1 MALDPRSDDTF
12 DDPERV
18 GVLSVVM
25 PCYNEAAT
33 IDIVV
38 KRVLESPYTGELL
51 IVDDGSDDGS
61 VDLYRG
67 SVDPRVRVV
76 THPTNR
82 GKGAAVRTGLAE
94 VRCPFVVIHDADL
107 EYDPKDHGSLLRP
120 LLAGDADV
128 VYGSRFVSD
137 QPRRVLYFWH
147 SIGNRFLTLVTN
159 AVTNLNLTDM
169 ETCLKAFR
177 SDVLVDLELIEDG
190 FAIEPEITIKVARLN
205 LRIWEVG
212 ISYAGR
218 TYAEGKKIQWTDGVK
233 ALRAIAR
240 HGLLTRR

>member
-1 MALDPRSDDTF
+1 
-12 DDPERV
+12 
-18 GVLSVVM
+18 M

-33 IDIVV
+33 IDTIV
-38 KRVLESPYTGELL
+38 KRVLESPYTGELV
-51 IVDDGSDDGS
+51 IVDDGSTDGS
-61 VDLYRG
+61 LDAYRD
-67 SVDPRVRVV
+67 STDVRIRVH

-82 GKGAAVRTGLAE
+82 GKGAAVRTGFAD
-94 VRCPFVVIHDADL
+94 VRCPFTVIHDADL
-107 EYDPKDHGSLLRP
+107 EYDPKDHAVLLGP
-120 LLAGDADV
+120 LLEGEADV

-147 SIGNRFLTLVTN
+147 ALGNRFLTLVTN

-177 SDVLVDLELIEDG
+177 TDVLSGLDLTEDG
-190 FAIEPEITIKVARLN
+190 FTIEPEITIKAARQG

-218 TYAEGKKIQWTDGVK
+218 TYGEGKKIEWTDGVY

-240 HGLLTRR
+240 HGVLGRRRSLMR